1 MFLLTPLPLLML
13 KLSSNFRVRLKS
25 IPLPVLLPKLTAFS
39 PHLVDKSLPSHF
51 PPPCL
56 AQGCA
61 WKLKPRQACL
71 AGAKA
76 EEETQPPPE
85 TLPETR
91 PEECSGSPS
100 PVLWLPTAAASRRR
114 TQSLGNAGRR
124 RKGRG
129 GPEQT
134 GGPPAQA
141 PHWEP
146 HSSQWWSPSYA
157 VAEALSPCCTSE
169 KVSQLEASL

>member
-1 MFLLTPLPLLML
+1 MRTAEGMSYCFRNNRIRGSAKILGTAC
-13 KLSSNFRVRLKS
+13 LSFHVR
-25 IPLPVLLPKLTAFS
+25 
-39 PHLVDKSLPSHF
+39 
-51 PPPCL
+51 
-56 AQGCA
+56 
-61 WKLKPRQACL
+61 KLKPRQACL

-157 VAEALSPCCTSE
+157 IAEALSPCCTSE